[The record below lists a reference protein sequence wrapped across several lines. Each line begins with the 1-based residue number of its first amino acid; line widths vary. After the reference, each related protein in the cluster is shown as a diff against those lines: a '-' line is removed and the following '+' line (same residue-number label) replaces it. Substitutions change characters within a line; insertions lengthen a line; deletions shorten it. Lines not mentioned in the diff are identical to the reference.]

1 MFTRYEYKAGSTAAN
16 VVADVV
22 KLLTG
27 TTDKTLLSA
36 DCVQAPTIIINDGV
50 ARPAGWTEWDA
61 AAGTNARGIR
71 APNFDGSTYK
81 YVVVAHNNS
90 TIMNFKLY
98 ESWNATAH
106 TGTNLAYYS
115 DLASANYGSTVNL
128 ALGGA
133 LFISSSARSIVFF
146 GFVNGLYDSPQI
158 VAEHS
163 RDEIWDTPANNYPP
177 TVFIT
182 GSSLTAGSGYYPYK
196 PRIRNYPGNDAISS
210 NASVMPISAY
220 GGVTVTSQ
228 PISPTTKVRDAANNP
243 VHAFVPVSLMSN
255 GTTGVYISR
264 EPQTHGKVFDI
275 FLTTQSYGTTGDEV
289 SFNGNVYFI
298 AASGT
303 VRIAVPKF

>member
-36 DCVQAPTIIINDGV
+36 DCVQAPTVIINDGS
-50 ARPAGWTEWDA
+50 RPAGWSEWDA

-71 APNFDGSTYK
+71 ALNFDGSTYK
-81 YVVVAHNNS
+81 YVVVSHNNA

-98 ESWNATAH
+98 EGWNATTH
-106 TGTNLAYYS
+106 VGTNVA
-115 DLASANYGSTVNL
+115 YGSDMVSSAYACTVNL

-133 LFISSSARSIVFF
+133 LFISSSARTIVAL
-146 GFVNGLYDSPQI
+146 GFVNGLYDGPQT

-163 RDEIWDTPANNYPP
+163 RDEAWDTPANNYPP
-177 TVFIT
+177 TVFINAQAL
-182 GSSLTAGSGYYPYK
+182 SASSGYYVYK
-196 PRIRNYPGNDAISS
+196 PRVRNYPGNDSTTS
-210 NASVMPISAY
+210 NGSATPMSAY
-220 GGVTVTSQ
+220 GIVNNSTPLG
-228 PISPTTKVRDAANNP
+228 PISKVRDASNNP
-243 VHAFVPVSLMSN
+243 VHAFVPLTLVSN
-255 GTTGVYISR
+255 TTPSSR

-275 FLTTQSYGTTGDEV
+275 FLTTHNYGTTGDEV

-298 AASGT
+298 ASMGSNRLA
-303 VRIAVPKF
+303 IPKF